1 MYGELCELREQ
12 LFSHLRGYVY
22 YYHNYRRKIKRRKL
36 KQETIKNIIR
46 SERISLQHAIFI
58 FITLVLLFFAVFFFC
73 GRTWKEGRIANLL
86 LYDCKNFLRKRVFLE
101 YIHHYCMIFFEDT
114 NETKNSSIHKK

>member
-58 FITLVLLFFAVFFFC
+58 FITLVLLFFAVFFFSVAER
-73 GRTWKEGRIANLL
+73 GKKEE
-86 LYDCKNFLRKRVFLE
+86 LR
-101 YIHHYCMIFFEDT
+101 IFFFMIVRI
-114 NETKNSSIHKK
+114 S